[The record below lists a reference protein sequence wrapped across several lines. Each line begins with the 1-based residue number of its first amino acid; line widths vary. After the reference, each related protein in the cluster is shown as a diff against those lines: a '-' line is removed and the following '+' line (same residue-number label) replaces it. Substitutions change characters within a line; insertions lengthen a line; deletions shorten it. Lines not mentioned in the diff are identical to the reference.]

1 MAQAFDRVKNDGL
14 LYKIKLFLPAT
25 YYPSIDLILHII
37 LLFKM
42 CMVWVETDYNESL
55 FIKIPNLVKLADK
68 LFNVSFTKK

>member
-1 MAQAFDRVKNDGL
+1 
-14 LYKIKLFLPAT
+14 
-25 YYPSIDLILHII
+25 
-37 LLFKM
+37 M